1 MVRFRSKKREVVY
14 RERRPLVE
22 QMLAEYPICQRCGT
36 NPSDD
41 VHEVV
46 SRARW
51 GSAEA
56 LLHRANLRC
65 LCRSC
70 HTWITM
76 HPAEAEAEGLSAH
89 SWERD
94 RYRGVIYCPRHG
106 GQDVTEE
113 AICARCDE
121 EGVSP

>member
-1 MVRFRSKKREVVY
+1 MVRFRSKKREAVY

-22 QMLAEYPICQRCGT
+22 QMLAEFPICQRCGT

-46 SRARW
+46 SRARG
-51 GSAEA
+51 GSI
-56 LLHRANLRC
+56 LDRANLCC

-70 HTWITM
+70 HTWVTLN
-76 HPAEAEAEGLSAH
+76 PAAAHAEGLSAH

-94 RYRGVIYCPRHG
+94 QYTTRG
-106 GQDVTEE
+106 TAE
-113 AICARCDE
+113 
-121 EGVSP
+121 